1 MSKDTPEF
9 VRKPPRLLVSKHER
23 ESKAGL
29 GGGRE
34 LSEKYTGWCRIGNHW
49 L

>member
-9 VRKPPRLLVSKHER
+9 VHKPPRRLVSKHER

-29 GGGRE
+29 GLWRE
-34 LSEKYTGWCRIGNHW
+34 LSKKYTGRCRIDNHW